1 MMEFH
6 QRAMKREDYV
16 VVMNLLILAAYQKGA
31 TSKMKRDIRSPYEYL
46 WRTHTP
52 DEEAETKQSVGALLA

>member
-1 MMEFH
+1 
-6 QRAMKREDYV
+6 MK
-16 VVMNLLILAAYQKGA
+16 
-31 TSKMKRDIRSPYEYL
+31 SDIRSLYEYL